1 MRIAR
6 GHSKK
11 KNIALRTK
19 PVRKHHLNI
28 GLPRLDPNRRSPLNI
43 ESNSCRKKSLDFK
56 VKSNP
61 KSPVKYLDILA
72 RIGSLSCPSETYVS
86 HEHTEGTGV
95 GTSHTFPI
103 TPADSSSWAKQSR
116 IRLQCPSACQLA
128 PLC

>member
-11 KNIALRTK
+11 KKIALRTK
-19 PVRKHHLNI
+19 PVRKQHLDV
-28 GLPRLDPNRRSPLNI
+28 GLPQLDPNGRSPLNI
-43 ESNSCRKKSLDFK
+43 ESNSCRKKSFFDK

-61 KSPVKYLDILA
+61 KFPVKYLDILA
-72 RIGSLSCPSETYVS
+72 RIGSLSCQSRTHVS
-86 HEHTEGTGV
+86 HRHTERMAV

-103 TPADSSSWAKQSR
+103 TPADPSSWAKQSR